1 MLPHFMHTLYNDEMA
16 AKTSSASQKWILR
29 IGNSPTQG
37 PFSTEE
43 VIQRIQD
50 GELFGEE
57 MIAVFPDGQWKRL
70 SQEPKFVSLI
80 LEILEKGSADF
91 AAQKKNTATESDT
104 VADQDLTVADD
115 GTRSYNSAQT
125 SPSRVTQK
133 VQVED
138 NDWQARV
145 DEYNQKIQQQVENK
159 RKLEELAKKTTAYQ
173 SMIID
178 SQNTIGSVAY
188 EEPEEKDRKPLLI
201 ALGVVVIVIAVY
213 FLFFEQSQSS
223 STGLI
228 RINLKN
234 PKFGSKNLSQKEADG
249 MFRSAIAAIQSDTLE
264 GYLQAQSKL
273 VDVVEGSSE
282 HIKSRAVLCMV
293 YRELWPYAKQDSA
306 DIKTIGLVTQNT
318 KTINVVSPYASFCEV
333 VQLMT
338 QDKLKE
344 ARNTI
349 DAIFEKSLSFDLAP
363 VLFLYRAEIL
373 EFEKDLLNA
382 APYYERADVTWKSA
396 TGLTWLKPP
405 FELAELHYQ
414 KQEYTNASE
423 ILKNNLQLMPEHKAS
438 KILMGLVQFYGFNQ
452 AENALETLNVAM
464 GFKYHTR
471 PQLEAEGFYTLAEIT
486 GKRGNRKKA
495 IELAQKALR
504 LRPDMGK
511 AKKLIATMG
520 GKAVDPAE
528 RAGTEMMFIADQY
541 ARSGDCLSAQA
552 EYKAIFETNPKLAIA
567 AMKAAQCL
575 WKLNQSFESVDYLT
589 KAIKA
594 DPNLVSAYVL
604 QADYLSQTYQFSRA
618 MSVLANARRVAVNNY
633 EVFRGLALVELRRN
647 NYLMSVRYG
656 EQAMKLFDSDLL
668 THVIMSQAYAK
679 LYFTMAATTT
689 EQADQKSLAARNAMS
704 FAAKA
709 IEIDSTNEEAQ
720 INYAKTLAS
729 IKSVDSGQQYLLELI
744 SKYGSNLDYRLGM
757 GDLLKEFERCN
768 EAIKYYQQVADIDSR
783 NKRAFLGLGDCFRM
797 TGQPEKAM
805 KPYLNAAVLDPKDP
819 EAMFQMGKLYLEQN
833 QLALAKERFESV
845 LRSNPNYP
853 KTYFQLAR
861 TAFLSGRYDDAM
873 IYLKE
878 EKKLYP
884 QLADPYVLSAEIFST
899 QKMFSECAG
908 EYSVAL
914 KLKSQGADIYVKA
927 AECYRKAGSIDI
939 AEDMLALAQER
950 ESGYAELWRELG
962 QIYEIKGDLRAAV
975 VSYKKY
981 LGLSPNAK
989 DYREVEGRIQML
1001 ARRGAN

>member
-1 MLPHFMHTLYNDEMA
+1 MLPHCEHTPYNRTMSVQA
-16 AKTSSASQKWILR
+16 NSSRQKWILR

-43 VIQRIQD
+43 VRQRIQD

-57 MIAVFPDGQWKRL
+57 MIAVFPDGQWRRL
-70 SQEPKFVSLI
+70 SQESTFVSLI
-80 LEILEKGSADF
+80 LEVLEKGSADF
-91 AAQKKNTATESDT
+91 AAQKKQTAAESET
-104 VADQDLTVADD
+104 VADHDFTVADD
-115 GTRSYNSAQT
+115 GTKSFGSVPT

-145 DEYNQKIQQQVENK
+145 NEYNQKMQQQLENK
-159 RKLEELAKKTTAYQ
+159 KKLEELAKKTSGYQ
-173 SMIID
+173 SLIID
-178 SQNTIGSVAY
+178 SQNTIGTVPNT
-188 EEPEEKDRKPLLI
+188 EPDEKDYKPI
-201 ALGVVVIVIAVY
+201 VMGVLVFVLVVAAY
-213 FLFFEQSQSS
+213 FVFFEQSKTSMAGIS
-223 STGLI
+223 
-228 RINLKN
+228 RINLQA
-234 PKFGSKNLSQKEADG
+234 PKFGSKNLSQKEADNL
-249 MFRSAIAAIQSDTLE
+249 FRGAILAIQSDTFE
-264 GYLQAQSKL
+264 GYQQAQSKL
-273 VDVVEGSSE
+273 VEVTEGTSE
-282 HIKSRAVLCMV
+282 HIKSRALLCMV

-306 DIKTIGLVTQNT
+306 DIKAIGSVSQNT

-349 DAIFEKSLSFDLAP
+349 DSIFEKSLSFDLAP

-373 EFEKDLLNA
+373 EFEKDVINA
-382 APYYERADVTWKSA
+382 APYYERADTTWKST

-405 FELAELHYQ
+405 FELAELYYA
-414 KQEYTNASE
+414 KQEYTKASE
-423 ILKNNLQLMPEHKAS
+423 LLKNNLQLMPEHKAS
-438 KILMGLVQFYGFNQ
+438 KILMGLVLFYGFNQ
-452 AENALETLNVAM
+452 SDNALETLNVAM
-464 GFKYHTR
+464 GLKFHTR
-471 PQLEAEGFYTLAEIT
+471 PQLEAEGYYTLAEIT
-486 GKRGNRKKA
+486 GKRGNRKRA
-495 IELAQKALR
+495 IELAQKAVK

-511 AKKLIATMG
+511 AKKLIASLG
-520 GKAVDPAE
+520 GKSVDPAE

-552 EYKAIFETNPKLAIA
+552 EYKAIFDANPKLAVA

-589 KAIKA
+589 KAIKS

-618 MSVLANARRVAVNNY
+618 LAVLANARRVAVNNY

-668 THVIMSQAYAK
+668 THVIMSQAYSK

-689 EQADQKSLAARNAMS
+689 EQADQKSLAARNALS

-729 IKSVDSGQQYLLELI
+729 IKSVDSGQQYLLDLI
-744 SKYGSNLDYRLGM
+744 SKYGSNLEYRLGM
-757 GDLLKEFERCN
+757 GDLLKDFERCN
-768 EAIKYYQQVADIDSR
+768 EALKYYQQVADIDNRS
-783 NKRAFLGLGDCFRM
+783 KRAFIGMGDCYRM
-797 TGQPEKAM
+797 TGQPAKAM

-819 EAMFQMGKLYLEQN
+819 EAMFQMGMLYLEQN
-833 QLALAKERFESV
+833 QLAEAKDRFESV

-853 KTYFQLAR
+853 KTYFNLAK
-861 TAFLSGRYDDAM
+861 TSFLSGRYDDAM

-884 QLADPYVLSAEIFST
+884 QLADPYVLAAEVFSA

-914 KLKSQGADIYVKA
+914 KLKSQGAEIYVKA
-927 AECYRKAGSIDI
+927 AECYRKAGSVDI

-975 VSYKKY
+975 VAYKKY

-989 DYREVEGRIQML
+989 DYRDVDSRIQML
-1001 ARRGAN
+1001 MRRGAF